1 MDLDKNKIWIDIII
15 RSLKQN
21 MELLEEDY
29 VIAHLDGKRITASE
43 MIKMIE
49 EDNKLVYEFYE
60 DVLGLAVRTI
70 QLRWKKAINES
81 TKIKYDN
88 TKFN

>member
-1 MDLDKNKIWIDIII
+1 MIIH
-15 RSLKQN
+15 SLKQY

-49 EDNKLVYEFYE
+49 EDNKLVHEFYK
-60 DVLGLAVRTI
+60 DILGLAVRTI
-70 QLRWKKAINES
+70 QLRWKKAINDS
-81 TKIKYDN
+81 IKDIN
-88 TKFN
+88 KL

>member
-70 QLRWKKAINES
+70 QLRWKKAINDS
-81 TKIKYDN
+81 IKDIN
-88 TKFN
+88 KL